1 MYFIS
6 CLGVRKESIT
16 KRYMASPEPS
26 NSISSRSEQ
35 PDTAEA
41 KEIELKIAL

>member
-1 MYFIS
+1 
-6 CLGVRKESIT
+6 
-16 KRYMASPEPS
+16 MASPEPS

-41 KEIELKIAL
+41 KEIEFKLLYKDCTGVLWRI